1 MPITTATA
9 ERSFSIMKRVK
20 TYVRSTIRR
29 CLQRGSLVLQSNS
42 YFDLN
47 IGKVVDSFAV
57 KEKRRLGFLFI
68 TSDDI
73 YDQNRLLGTEEL

>member
-1 MPITTATA
+1 MPIITATA

-29 CLQRGSLVLQSNS
+29 CLQRGSLFLQSNS

>member
-1 MPITTATA
+1 MQ
-9 ERSFSIMKRVK
+9 E
-20 TYVRSTIRR
+20 
-29 CLQRGSLVLQSNS
+29 LVLQSNS

-73 YDQNRLLGTEEL
+73 YDQNRLLGTEELWVHVLTDTNLFLTQYH